1 LYNIFQDSGRYRITQ
16 IADDIGKFKVPS
28 LRNVEVTYPYMHDG
42 SIASLEEV
50 IEHYNS
56 SIIASS
62 SLDPLLVDNQF
73 IELDEFEKLDL
84 LAFLKTLTDQDFLN
98 NSYYTKN

>member
-1 LYNIFQDSGRYRITQ
+1 
-16 IADDIGKFKVPS
+16 
-28 LRNVEVTYPYMHDG
+28 VEVTYPYMHDG